1 MFTKKRIIIA
11 IISAVLVAA
20 LAVGAVFIVGGS
32 SKDDR
37 VTEYQKRKVAP
48 VTAKLNGEDVSFT
61 YDHSKKY
68 KLSLDYASGAK
79 QEYQVQDYYVSEQG
93 YTLIKYEDADG
104 FLGLM
109 TNDYEVNDD
118 PSLALS
124 EDEIKEI
131 AYEMASR
138 SDLTLEGLSKTKTDI
153 IDRGTAYD
161 VIFTCD
167 YGEVLVYI
175 HQSGKIFAI
184 KVTHDYSNKISG
196 ERKEAAREKMEAHV
210 AQEVLKLY
218 PDAKY
223 FVEEEKYEL
232 EGTKVYAKFHIV
244 YYPHPQSDNPTPETD
259 ACGAVGFKCEV

>member
-1 MFTKKRIIIA
+1 MFTKKRIIITV
-11 IISAVLVAA
+11 ISAVLVAA

-48 VTAKLNGEDVSFT
+48 VTVKLNGEDVSFA

-93 YTLIKYEDADG
+93 YSLVKYEDADG
-104 FLGLM
+104 YFALL
-109 TNDYEVNDD
+109 TNDYTIETD
-118 PSLALS
+118 PALALS
-124 EDEIKEI
+124 EDEITEI
-131 AYEMASR
+131 AYEIALKSDITLDGVSKIRKNIR
-138 SDLTLEGLSKTKTDI
+138 SVGGMHDVTFTTDE
-153 IDRGTAYD
+153 
-161 VIFTCD
+161 
-167 YGEVLVYI
+167 GEVLVVLDL
-175 HQSGKIFAI
+175 SGRFMMLS
-184 KVTHDYSNKISG
+184 VTHDYSNKISE
-196 ERKEAAREKMEAHV
+196 ERKEAARVKMEAHV
-210 AQEVLKLY
+210 AQEVLKFY

-259 ACGAVGFKCEV
+259 ACGAVGFTCEV